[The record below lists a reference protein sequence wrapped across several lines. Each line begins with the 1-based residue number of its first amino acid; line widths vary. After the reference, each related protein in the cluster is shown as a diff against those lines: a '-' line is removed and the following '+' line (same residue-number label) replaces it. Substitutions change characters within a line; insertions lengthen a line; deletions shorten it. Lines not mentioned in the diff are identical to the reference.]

1 MRLPSTPVAE
11 YELIRHEDLPI
22 KEHSL
27 QTIQQDHERFVNRNM
42 KFSVQLEQFHEL
54 QLDPLQEITYRLK
67 VRGALEAAEV
77 RELQFLI
84 DDARTS
90 IGYVIEKSETVVEAA
105 DKLLR
110 KVLRIEPIPEQSDLS
125 LEVPAMTKIQVTSQQ
140 VEPGASNDDTDQGQ
154 PLLRLRGGGP
164 KKRRADTHFTQH
176 AERRSVRTF
185 GQQEI
190 PHDFL
195 GRDVH
200 PYLRAPGHIGSTVR
214 PAWMTEVAYDMET
227 WELREFPH
235 ADWLSR
241 EDREL
246 LKGTMPSTFSGS
258 IRSNLVL
265 RNSTEIMEFL
275 FLRAT
280 RCDFQVLRQGK
291 LHTKRSRRRDN
302 QGTITSRP
310 KHILV

>member
-1 MRLPSTPVAE
+1 
-11 YELIRHEDLPI
+11 
-22 KEHSL
+22 
-27 QTIQQDHERFVNRNM
+27 
-42 KFSVQLEQFHEL
+42 
-54 QLDPLQEITYRLK
+54 
-67 VRGALEAAEV
+67 
-77 RELQFLI
+77 
-84 DDARTS
+84 
-90 IGYVIEKSETVVEAA
+90 
-105 DKLLR
+105 
-110 KVLRIEPIPEQSDLS
+110 
-125 LEVPAMTKIQVTSQQ
+125 
-140 VEPGASNDDTDQGQ
+140 
-154 PLLRLRGGGP
+154 
-164 KKRRADTHFTQH
+164 
-176 AERRSVRTF
+176 
-185 GQQEI
+185 
-190 PHDFL
+190 
-195 GRDVH
+195 
-200 PYLRAPGHIGSTVR
+200 
-214 PAWMTEVAYDMET
+214 MTEVAYDMET